1 MEIFLLHLINGIT
14 LGAMYALVALG
25 LSLVFGVVRLVNFAH
40 GELFMLG
47 GYALVF
53 LYIDHGIPYPIAV
66 VLAVVLVAFAGLVFE
81 RIVVRPVLDRSWRV
95 QLVATLAAS
104 MIISNAAIHIWG
116 SIGQSAPTDL
126 SKTIVHIGEV
136 SIALQRILV
145 LIAALASFAGL
156 ALFVKYTKIGA
167 AMRAMSQNREA
178 CVVYGIDI
186 KRVSQ
191 VTFAIGSGLAA
202 LAGVLVTPLYNVSPA
217 VGSFLTLKA
226 FAAVVMGGLGQT
238 TGVIY
243 AAFILGIAE
252 ALFGGY
258 FSFAYRDAAAF
269 IVMILVLLL
278 RPQGL
283 FASRVGI

>member
-1 MEIFLLHLINGIT
+1 MEILVLHLINGVT

-47 GYALVF
+47 GYALIF
-53 LYIDHGIPYPIAV
+53 LYIDHHVPYTIAV
-66 VLAVVLVAFAGLVFE
+66 LLAMVGVAAVGLLFE
-81 RIVVRPVLDRSWRV
+81 RLVVRPVLDRSWRV
-95 QLVATLAAS
+95 QLIATMAAS
-104 MIISNAAIHIWG
+104 MIMSNAAIHIWG
-116 SIGQSAPTDL
+116 SIARSAPTEL
-126 SKTIVHIGEV
+126 SKTILHMGAI
-136 SIALQRILV
+136 SIAQQRLLV
-145 LIAALASFAGL
+145 LVVALASFAFL
-156 ALFVKYTKIGA
+156 AVFVKYTKVGT

-178 CVVYGIDI
+178 CSVYGIDI
-186 KRVSQ
+186 NRVSQ

-202 LAGVLVTPLYNVSPA
+202 LAGALITPLYNVSPA
-217 VGSFLTLKA
+217 TGSFLTLKA

-243 AAFILGIAE
+243 AAFILGIVE

-258 FSFAYRDAAAF
+258 VSFAYRDAAAF

-283 FASRVGI
+283 FGSRVGI